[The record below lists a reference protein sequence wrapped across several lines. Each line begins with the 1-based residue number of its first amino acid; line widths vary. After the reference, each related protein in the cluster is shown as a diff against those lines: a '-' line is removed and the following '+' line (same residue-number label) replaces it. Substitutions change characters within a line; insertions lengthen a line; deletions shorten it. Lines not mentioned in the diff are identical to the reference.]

1 MLELLR
7 IRNLALIED
16 LEMEFTDGLNVL
28 TGETGAGKSFILK
41 ALSFVTGEK
50 LEANLVRP
58 GKEKAIV
65 EALFVVDGDD
75 LIIRR
80 ELTADSGRSRL
91 YINDQLS
98 SLDVARQLRHSLLVH
113 TSQHGQQQLLLPA
126 YQAAML
132 DAFMDKP
139 ELIAEKDRLL
149 KSMTDIMLK
158 RKKLDETVAELEQ
171 KREMLEFQQQEIDK
185 VAPLHGEEEQLEKI
199 RASHKDQA
207 DIEDYSGKGLEALLG
222 SSDGPGVYAALGD
235 LEKAVGRLMGLN
247 EDTAQSL
254 SHTTEWFLDIQGKL
268 RDIETTLRNMASESN
283 QSVDID
289 QIESRLYALSQ
300 LKRRLKRPLASILAL
315 QDEITETLNFL
326 DNSELERKQLI
337 KEEADACN
345 ALASTLATLN
355 DARQNASEK
364 FAKALELELTKL
376 GFSEHVQVAFDFIP
390 TQLHKEREDCVELKG
405 RLLWMPNPGQSP
417 QPLDKIASGGE
428 LSRFLLAFV
437 TLMSKNNHNSP
448 VMIFDE
454 VDTGVGGLTLN
465 SVAQSLEEL
474 AHSHQLLLITHWP
487 QLAAKAKNHFFIQKN
502 FLDGQTYTNCVPLTG
517 EAITS
522 ELSRMA
528 GGGEQGIA
536 FANKLL

>member
-158 RKKLDETVAELEQ
+158 RKYSTV
-171 KREMLEFQQQEIDK
+171 
-185 VAPLHGEEEQLEKI
+185 
-199 RASHKDQA
+199 
-207 DIEDYSGKGLEALLG
+207 
-222 SSDGPGVYAALGD
+222 
-235 LEKAVGRLMGLN
+235 N
-247 EDTAQSL
+247 
-254 SHTTEWFLDIQGKL
+254 
-268 RDIETTLRNMASESN
+268 
-283 QSVDID
+283 
-289 QIESRLYALSQ
+289 
-300 LKRRLKRPLASILAL
+300 
-315 QDEITETLNFL
+315 
-326 DNSELERKQLI
+326 
-337 KEEADACN
+337 
-345 ALASTLATLN
+345 
-355 DARQNASEK
+355 
-364 FAKALELELTKL
+364 
-376 GFSEHVQVAFDFIP
+376 
-390 TQLHKEREDCVELKG
+390 
-405 RLLWMPNPGQSP
+405 
-417 QPLDKIASGGE
+417 
-428 LSRFLLAFV
+428 
-437 TLMSKNNHNSP
+437 
-448 VMIFDE
+448 
-454 VDTGVGGLTLN
+454 
-465 SVAQSLEEL
+465 
-474 AHSHQLLLITHWP
+474 
-487 QLAAKAKNHFFIQKN
+487 
-502 FLDGQTYTNCVPLTG
+502 
-517 EAITS
+517 
-522 ELSRMA
+522 
-528 GGGEQGIA
+528 
-536 FANKLL
+536 